1 MSCDEK
7 EMSAP
12 PSEPSTHPAVA
23 GFWLG
28 VRTASTSVFAF
39 VIVVTYIGFG
49 ALCHDYGF
57 PVGWAMLSTVLQW
70 AGPAQVILVTALG
83 SGTAAVET
91 AVAVGLS
98 SVRLLPMVVSLLP
111 LVRTERTNSRLL
123 VIPVHFMAVSVW
135 IESMRLAPNI
145 PRERRIGFCN
155 GLGTTLV
162 GIGVI
167 CTGIG
172 YYMQGVL
179 PLVFGAAAMFI
190 TPISFLTSAVRGA
203 QLLMEKAA
211 LVLGL
216 TVGPLLA
223 LNHVEFDLLWTGVI
237 GGTLAYG
244 IHRVQRMRSAA

>member
-1 MSCDEK
+1 
-7 EMSAP
+7 MSAP
-12 PSEPSTHPAVA
+12 PPETSRNPAVA
-23 GFWLG
+23 GFLLG
-28 VRTASTSVFAF
+28 VRTAFTSVFGF
-39 VIVVTYIGFG
+39 VIVVTYIGYG
-49 ALCHDYGF
+49 ALCHDFGF

-83 SGTAAVET
+83 GGTAAIEI

-98 SVRLLPMVVSLLP
+98 SVRLLPMVVALLP
-111 LVRTERTNSRLL
+111 LIKTERTKPWHLI
-123 VIPVHFMAVSVW
+123 IPVHFIAVSVW
-135 IESMRLAPNI
+135 IESMRVAPKI
-145 PRERRIGFCN
+145 SREQRIGFCN
-155 GLGTTLV
+155 GVGTTLV
-162 GIGVI
+162 SLGVI

-203 QLLMEKAA
+203 RLLLEKVA

-223 LNHVEFDLLWTGVI
+223 LNKVEFDLLWTGVI

-244 IHRVQRMRSAA
+244 VHRVQRMRRAAS

>member
-1 MSCDEK
+1 
-7 EMSAP
+7 MSAP
-12 PSEPSTHPAVA
+12 QPERPRNPAVA
-23 GFWLG
+23 GFLLG

-39 VIVVTYIGFG
+39 VITVTYIGFG

-57 PVGWAMLSTVLQW
+57 PVGWAMLSTAIQW

-83 SGTAAVET
+83 GGTAAIET

-98 SVRLLPMVVSLLP
+98 SVRLLPMVVALLP
-111 LVRTERTNSRLL
+111 LIKTERTKPRQLI
-123 VIPVHFMAVSVW
+123 IPVHFMAVSVW
-135 IESMRLAPNI
+135 IEATRHAPNI
-145 PRERRIGFCN
+145 PRDQRIGFCN
-155 GLGTTLV
+155 GVGTTLL

-190 TPISFLTSAVRGA
+190 TPISFLTSALRGA
-203 QLLMEKAA
+203 QILMDKAA

-216 TVGPLLA
+216 SIGPLLA
-223 LNHVEFDLLWTGVI
+223 LNKVEFDLLWTGVI
-237 GGTLAYG
+237 GGTVAYG
-244 IHRVQRMRSAA
+244 IHRMQRMRSAAP

>member
-1 MSCDEK
+1 M
-7 EMSAP
+7 
-12 PSEPSTHPAVA
+12 A
-23 GFWLG
+23 GFLLG

-39 VIVVTYIGFG
+39 VITVTYIGFG

-57 PVGWAMLSTVLQW
+57 PVGWAMLSTAIQW

-83 SGTAAVET
+83 SGTAAIET

-98 SVRLLPMVVSLLP
+98 SVRLLPLVVALLP
-111 LVRTERTNSRLL
+111 VVKSERTKPWQLI
-123 VIPVHFMAVSVW
+123 IPVHFMAVSVW
-135 IESMRLAPNI
+135 IESMRLAPSI
-145 PRERRIGFCN
+145 PREQRIGFCN

-162 GIGVI
+162 SIGVI

-203 QLLMEKAA
+203 RLLMEKAA
-211 LVLGL
+211 LIFGL
-216 TVGPLLA
+216 TLGPLLA
-223 LNHVEFDLLWTGVI
+223 LNKIEFDLLWTGVI
-237 GGTLAYG
+237 GGTVAYG
-244 IHRVQRMRSAA
+244 IHRMQRMRSAAS